1 MHARRGPWRGA
12 LAGLV
17 AAAVTAT
24 TTAGCGSD
32 PGDEGAFAGAEVTGD
47 VTGRIT
53 VDEKD
58 EVAVPAASIAG
69 VHPVTEVVDVATDGE
84 VTGEVQVRVPLTRTT
99 TWPTDDAVFA
109 LTAGTAEGPW
119 VLVPAEVDGGR
130 GEVVITATDLAL
142 FQAFRTS
149 PRTITEVAHGAWE
162 RRAGDPVADA
172 TAPRC
177 DDEDG
182 ARSDG
187 YEPISDPEN
196 SDALLWCFGRS
207 EHGRYLRVVN
217 NRRHTQLLEVGDGL
231 TVIEQE
237 RLGADVSTALA
248 LDEQAVAAAAVTVA
262 VGPRDQV
269 TFRVEV
275 APGATT
281 TLVTSDSGRGVARLQ
296 LGFETLQG
304 VLDQLTG
311 RSEAEPRP
319 DDDGGWLQLLGDPDC
334 GEGAQA
340 GDPAAIVTGCF
351 GTDDLRGAFG
361 EGAAAVLEPAVS
373 ILDDHLEL
381 PDSHAIT
388 TERREPEPDLEPPAT
403 TPTPIEPVLVEMQ
416 DDHLGPL
423 TLGMALEA
431 AQSTGWVG
439 EERTSCRAALGIDPE
454 GRERM
459 FMLTG
464 PESPAGLDGYAVFYD
479 GVLTEIDAQGGARVA
494 GAIDLPTGLSVHEA
508 AARLEQAGYTTET
521 SSVFD
526 TGDYLL
532 ATDADAQT
540 LAIMGT
546 GAGIP
551 RITTCD

>member
-162 RRAGDPVADA
+162 RRAGDPVTDA

-182 ARSDG
+182 AGPTATSRSRIRRTATPSSG
-187 YEPISDPEN
+187 AS
-196 SDALLWCFGRS
+196 AGRS
-207 EHGRYLRVVN
+207 TAATSGW
-217 NRRHTQLLEVGDGL
+217 
-231 TVIEQE
+231 
-237 RLGADVSTALA
+237 STI
-248 LDEQAVAAAAVTVA
+248 AAT
-262 VGPRDQV
+262 RSCS
-269 TFRVEV
+269 RS
-275 APGATT
+275 AT
-281 TLVTSDSGRGVARLQ
+281 G
-296 LGFETLQG
+296 
-304 VLDQLTG
+304 
-311 RSEAEPRP
+311 
-319 DDDGGWLQLLGDPDC
+319 
-334 GEGAQA
+334 
-340 GDPAAIVTGCF
+340 
-351 GTDDLRGAFG
+351 
-361 EGAAAVLEPAVS
+361 
-373 ILDDHLEL
+373 
-381 PDSHAIT
+381 
-388 TERREPEPDLEPPAT
+388 
-403 TPTPIEPVLVEMQ
+403 
-416 DDHLGPL
+416 
-423 TLGMALEA
+423 
-431 AQSTGWVG
+431 
-439 EERTSCRAALGIDPE
+439 
-454 GRERM
+454 
-459 FMLTG
+459 
-464 PESPAGLDGYAVFYD
+464 
-479 GVLTEIDAQGGARVA
+479 
-494 GAIDLPTGLSVHEA
+494 
-508 AARLEQAGYTTET
+508 
-521 SSVFD
+521 
-526 TGDYLL
+526 
-532 ATDADAQT
+532 
-540 LAIMGT
+540 
-546 GAGIP
+546 
-551 RITTCD
+551 